1 MVRTWKRQTGCR
13 RFHYRPSG
21 FRVKALGKLITVM
34 CICQPAVQFDIGRT
48 AVMLCGLID
57 NRRSVWHPNIGHAQQ
72 TQWYTSLQVYD
83 HCSTQYGNVTRDLT
97 E

>member
-1 MVRTWKRQTGCR
+1 
-13 RFHYRPSG
+13 
-21 FRVKALGKLITVM
+21 M

-57 NRRSVWHPNIGHAQQ
+57 NRRSVRHRNIGHVQQ

-83 HCSTQYGNVTRDLT
+83 HRSTWYGNVTRDLT